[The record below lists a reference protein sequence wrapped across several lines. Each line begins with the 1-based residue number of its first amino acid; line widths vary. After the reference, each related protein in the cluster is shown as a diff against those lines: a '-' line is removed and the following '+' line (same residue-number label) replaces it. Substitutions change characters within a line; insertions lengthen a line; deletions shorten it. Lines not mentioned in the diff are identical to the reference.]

1 LSWLILYKAILKT
14 IFRRRAANKGRADS
28 VYYKKAG
35 KLSVISQRMAFYER
49 QKPHLVVDMVA
60 VD

>member
-1 LSWLILYKAILKT
+1 MLAFLSWLILYKAILKT

-35 KLSVISQRMAFYER
+35 KLSVIS
-49 QKPHLVVDMVA
+49 
-60 VD
+60 